1 MPKPGI
7 ILVLVALAGSAIAQ
21 DRGPGRGHGE
31 RFGIDADG
39 PPGAP
44 RILGAMPGR
53 PARVVT
59 KAPFS
64 ADTVTETTQTLSD
77 GNRIRPTG
85 TGRIY
90 RDSEGRVRNE
100 QTLVGLGALTP
111 NAAPQQV
118 VFIND
123 PVAGLNYGLNP
134 KEKTATKSTFA
145 RRDGPGSQP
154 SGRRGAGAPDSARRP
169 DGPRGREAAQRNVKS
184 ESLGKQTIDGV
195 QAEGTRTT
203 FTIRAG
209 QIGNEQPLQIV
220 TESWFSPDLQM
231 VVLSKHSDPQS
242 GERVYRLAN
251 IVRNEP
257 PATLFQPPSDY
268 KMVEGRGR

>member
-1 MPKPGI
+1 
-7 ILVLVALAGSAIAQ
+7 
-21 DRGPGRGHGE
+21 
-31 RFGIDADG
+31 
-39 PPGAP
+39 
-44 RILGAMPGR
+44 MPGR

-64 ADTVTETTQTLSD
+64 ADPVTETTQTLSD
-77 GNRIRPTG
+77 GNRIRRTG

-90 RDSEGRVRNE
+90 RDSDGRVRNE
-100 QTLVGLGALTP
+100 QTLLGLGALTP

-123 PVAGLNYGLNP
+123 PVAGVNFGLNP
-134 KEKTATKSTFA
+134 REKTATKSTFA
-145 RRDGPGSQP
+145 RRDGAGPQSGTQP
-154 SGRRGAGAPDSARRP
+154 AGRRGGGAPAPDSARRP
-169 DGPRGREAAQRNVKS
+169 DGPWGRGGAQARNVKS
-184 ESLGKQTIDGV
+184 ESLGKQMIEGV
-195 QAEGTRTT
+195 PAEGTRTT
-203 FTIRAG
+203 FTIPAG

-251 IVRNEP
+251 IVRSEP
-257 PATLFQPPSDY
+257 PATLFQPPPDY
-268 KMVEGRGR
+268 KMVEGRGAGPGRGPNVR